1 MGIFDDLVNIEDIS
15 IEKKQE
21 ENRQQDPQQQ
31 DQQEEGNKN
40 LKKSLY
46 GDDFRKRF
54 GDPK

>member
-21 ENRQQDPQQQ
+21 EDRQQE
-31 DQQEEGNKN
+31 QQEEGKKN

-46 GDDFRKRF
+46 GDDFRKHF